1 MKPMTELQQRV
12 MRYRTNA
19 TVGQLRELIA
29 CIAMYVMREYPNAV
43 ALVSTN
49 DYGRPAYIG
58 IYNCKVRLNS
68 LHNWDYTNQHAPQL
82 MGERIRYCP
91 EVSDDKILLLSR
103 MDAWVSCL
111 QWLARVDPCF
121 TDKIGL
127 TVADY

>member
-1 MKPMTELQQRV
+1 MTELQQRV
-12 MRYRTNA
+12 MRYRQSA

-43 ALVSTN
+43 ALVSTEFS
-49 DYGRPAYIG
+49 GRPTRIG
-58 IYNCKVRLNS
+58 IYNCEGGIRLNH
-68 LHNWDYTNQHAPQL
+68 LHNWDYCLQCAPQL
-82 MGERIRYCP
+82 LGERIIYDP
-91 EVSDDKILLLSR
+91 QTMDDKILLLCR